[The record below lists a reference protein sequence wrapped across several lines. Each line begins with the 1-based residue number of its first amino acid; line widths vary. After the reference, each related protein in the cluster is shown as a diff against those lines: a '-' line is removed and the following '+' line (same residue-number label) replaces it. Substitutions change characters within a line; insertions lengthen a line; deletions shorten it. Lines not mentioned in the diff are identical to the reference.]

1 MEWLGSRV
9 AGVVLA
15 VASTAAMLYV
25 GLYQSRVV
33 ERMWCPLLGGCEAV
47 ADAPFAR
54 PFGVPDGY
62 LGAGLF
68 ATIAL
73 LLAAA
78 PGRPAVRA
86 ATVVLTTFAV
96 YANVKGV
103 YDMATLG
110 AYCTYCMATALTAPW
125 LLWVVWRLR

>member
-25 GLYQSRVV
+25 GFYQSRVV

-47 ADAPFAR
+47 ANAPFAR
-54 PFGVPDGY
+54 LFGVPDGY

-78 PGRPAVRA
+78 PGRPMVRA
-86 ATVVLTTFAV
+86 TAVVGGAVAV
-96 YANVKGV
+96 YANVKGA
-103 YDMATLG
+103 YDMTNLG
-110 AYCTYCMATALTAPW
+110 AHCTYCWATTLASPW
-125 LLWVVWRLR
+125 LMWIIWRLR